1 MNAKAVLE
9 LIENL
14 AVLKNLPRT
23 GWALRGITNCESIA
37 DHCFRMSFLSM
48 LLADVLIEQGVPL
61 DAAKV
66 MRMALLHE
74 IGEARLGDI
83 PVPAMRYLPADAKA
97 IAEQAAIEAMLCEFG
112 PLSEKYRMLWLEFEE
127 ASTLEGKLVR
137 AVDKLEMMIQV
148 YEYEKI
154 GYRCVDDFWLNPNI
168 RRDFVVN
175 PLVQDIMAL
184 LEERRQVVRG
194 KG

>member
-1 MNAKAVLE
+1 MNAEAVLD
-9 LIENL
+9 LVENL

-23 GWALRGITNCESIA
+23 GWALRGITHCESIA
-37 DHCFRMSFLSM
+37 DHCFRMSFLAM

-74 IGEARLGDI
+74 MGEARIGDI
-83 PVPAMRYLPADAKA
+83 PVPAMRYLTAEAKNA
-97 IAEQAAIEAMLCEFG
+97 AEQAAIEAMLSEFG
-112 PLSEKYRMLWLEFEE
+112 PLSAKYRTLWLEFEE
-127 ASTLEGKLVR
+127 ASSLEGKLVR

-154 GYRCVDDFWLNPNI
+154 GYRCVDDFWLNLSI

-175 PLVQDIMAL
+175 PIVEEIMRL
-184 LEERRQVVRG
+184 LEERHQKIRR
-194 KG
+194 